1 MLELF
6 TVKGT
11 GIRATF
17 STEVNKLIYTPPS
30 LRYSRPGL
38 LAYWS
43 SRLKAKIDYS
53 SFPVASP

>member
-38 LAYWS
+38 LAY
-43 SRLKAKIDYS
+43 
-53 SFPVASP
+53 